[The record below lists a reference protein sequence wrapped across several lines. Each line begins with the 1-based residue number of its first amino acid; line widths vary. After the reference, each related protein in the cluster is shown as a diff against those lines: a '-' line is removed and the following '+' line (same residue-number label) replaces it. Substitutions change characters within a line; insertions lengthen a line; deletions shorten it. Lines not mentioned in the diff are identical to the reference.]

1 VLDEMR
7 WTPLAQLTRAHEA
20 DGEVVQA

>member
-7 WTPLAQLTRAHEA
+7 WTLIVQLTSAHEA

>member
-1 VLDEMR
+1 VLGEMR